1 MIGRQPVHDRSIL
14 DLKMPLSEYW
24 LRQCYAIYQS
34 DPIGVKRIDEIGED
48 NIMCGSD
55 FPHPDGVWP
64 DSQEY
69 IQRELGVCPSQPV
82 ASSSATTPPGSTVS

>member
-34 DPIGVKRIDEIGED
+34 SPIGVKLIDEIGED
-48 NIMCGSD
+48 NIMWARTSRTPTGCG
-55 FPHPDGVWP
+55 
-64 DSQEY
+64 
-69 IQRELGVCPSQPV
+69 RTRRNT
-82 ASSSATTPPGSTVS
+82 SSASWPTRCKFVCDNAARLYRFVN

>member
-1 MIGRQPVHDRSIL
+1 
-14 DLKMPLSEYW
+14 MPLSEYW

-69 IQRELGVCPSQPV
+69 IQRELGVCPRPTRCKFV
-82 ASSSATTPPGSTVS
+82 CDNAARLYRFVN